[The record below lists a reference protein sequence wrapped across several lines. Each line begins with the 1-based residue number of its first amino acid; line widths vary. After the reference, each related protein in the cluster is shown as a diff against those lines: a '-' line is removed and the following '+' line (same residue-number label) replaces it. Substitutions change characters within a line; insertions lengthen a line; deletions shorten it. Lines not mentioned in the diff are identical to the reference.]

1 MSKAKSINDYNSP
14 FATRLREIM
23 DNNPNITQQ
32 QVADYLGVTRQSISQ
47 YMNGNSQATADKIIL
62 LTQFFNVSADYLLG
76 ITDIKT
82 ADTSVQ
88 SVSHYLGVNDK
99 IVIGIKNNIDML
111 LSDVDEHKEFG
122 INESEMLD
130 VFEKI
135 VNYDDYLLEHII
147 RNILSIV
154 ENNDLNFYVN
164 TAAFNSYKYARHEQ
178 LSVKSEKDINE
189 FLIYKTFT
197 DYFIQI
203 AKNYGS
209 SFSNDDI
216 QRINSAKD
224 YKELLQQMMTYKS
237 DRLNSLLWRRYAS
250 RFIELSDTKDENNG

>member
-1 MSKAKSINDYNSP
+1 M
-14 FATRLREIM
+14 M
-23 DNNPNITQQ
+23 DNIASNTDIGKRIEKLRKSKGLKQETLGNII
-32 QVADYLGVTRQSISQ
+32 GVKRETISQ
-47 YMNGNSQATADKIIL
+47 WEKGTR
-62 LTQFFNVSADYLLG
+62 
-76 ITDIKT
+76 DIKT
-82 ADTSVQ
+82 GHIIALAQRLDTTADYILCISENSTNDTTLQ
-88 SVSHYLGVNDK
+88 RVSAYLGVNDK
-99 IVIGIKNNIDML
+99 TVIGIKNNIDML

-178 LSVKSEKDINE
+178 ISVKSEKDINE

-250 RFIELSDTKDENNG
+250 KFIELSDTKDENNG